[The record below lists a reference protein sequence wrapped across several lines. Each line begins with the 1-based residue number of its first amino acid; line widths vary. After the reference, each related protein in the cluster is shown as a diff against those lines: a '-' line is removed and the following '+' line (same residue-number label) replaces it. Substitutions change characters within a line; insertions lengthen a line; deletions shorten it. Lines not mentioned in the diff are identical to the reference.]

1 MDCSILEGK
10 DIIFALDIGTRNV
23 VGILGYENKQLLNI
37 VNSCVIEHKT
47 RAMSDGQ
54 IHDINKV
61 TEVIKDLKEEMEKI
75 SGVQL
80 HEVAIAAAGRVL
92 KTRSSEAIIQFSEE
106 KKILKTHILAL
117 EMQGVETA
125 KQMLYDETKVA
136 LDYYCVAYSVMKYY
150 LDGYEIDNLEGHK
163 GCEIKA
169 KIISTFLPRQVID
182 SLYTSVEGA
191 QLTVSNLTLEPI
203 SAINLAIPKDLR
215 MLNLALV
222 DIGAGTSDIAITKQG
237 SVTAYGMLPVAGDEF
252 TEKLVEEYLIDFNTA
267 EIIKKQLMKEEE
279 IEFVDILGS
288 KQCVSSGD
296 ILDKLQDTLH
306 KMIDEIGNKILEL
319 NGNVAPKA
327 VFCIGGG
334 SRFPSL
340 TECLAQ
346 KLNMSKDRVVVK
358 SIKDISGLHFSCEE
372 IKGPEFITPV
382 GICLTTMMDKKNN
395 FITIKL
401 NGLEIKLLNTKV
413 LNVMDAAI
421 KGNFNSE
428 KLMPRNGKKLDFI
441 FNGEK
446 RSINGE
452 LGTPAEILVN
462 GRKASLKSEIH
473 NNDIIVLT
481 PSIKGKDASMY
492 VSKLLEKQ
500 KEKRV
505 YFGGKEIS
513 IKSLVKV
520 NDEDVS
526 NNYQIKNG
534 DVIKSDPIDTISDV
548 LSFLDIKEKEF
559 VYFLNESI
567 TDSKATIKDNDK
579 IDLMLKTDC
588 NDSDKNK
595 EEEKNANDF
604 IVYVNEEPIT
614 LVGKDEY
621 IFIHIFNYIDFDSNS
636 GKGSVVLKLNGEN
649 AAYTDILNP
658 QDKIEIYRE

>member
-1 MDCSILEGK
+1 MDHSILEEK

-23 VGILGYENKQLLNI
+23 VGILGYENKDELNI

-61 TEVIKDLKEEMEKI
+61 TEVIKDLKEQMEKI
-75 SGVQL
+75 SGAQL

-92 KTRSSEAIIQFSEE
+92 KTKSSEAKIKFSEE

-125 KQMLYDETKVA
+125 KQMLYDETRAA

-169 KIISTFLPRQVID
+169 VIISTFLPRQVID

-237 SVTAYGMLPVAGDEF
+237 SVTAYGMLPIAGDEF

-267 EIIKKQLMKEEE
+267 EILKKQLIQKEE
-279 IEFVDILGS
+279 IEFTDILGS

-296 ILDKLQDTLH
+296 VLDKLQDTLL
-306 KMIDEIGNKILEL
+306 KMIEDIGNKVLEL
-319 NGNVAPKA
+319 NGNLAPKA
-327 VFCIGGG
+327 IFCVGGG

-340 TECLAQ
+340 TEHLAQ
-346 KLNMSKDRVVVK
+346 KLNISKDRVVVK
-358 SIKDISGLHFSCEE
+358 NINDISGLHFYCED
-372 IKGPEFITPV
+372 IKGPEFVTPI

-395 FITIKL
+395 FITVKL
-401 NGLEIKLLNTKV
+401 NGQETKLLNTKV
-413 LNVMDAAI
+413 LTVMDAAI
-421 KGNFNSE
+421 KGNFNSD
-428 KLMPRNGKKLDFI
+428 KLMPRNGKNLDFL

-446 RSINGE
+446 QSIKGK

-462 GRKASLKSEIH
+462 ERKASLKSEIH
-473 NNDIIVLT
+473 NNDIIILT
-481 PSIKGKDASMY
+481 PAIKGKDALMY

-500 KEKRV
+500 KEKKV
-505 YFGGKEIS
+505 YFGGKEIV

-520 NDEDVS
+520 NDENVS

-534 DVIKSDPIDTISDV
+534 DVIISDPIETISDV

-567 TDSKATIKDNDK
+567 TDSKSPVKDNDK
-579 IDLMLKTDC
+579 IDLMLKSDY
-588 NDSDKNK
+588 NDSDENIK
-595 EEEKNANDF
+595 EEINTNDF

-621 IFIHIFNYIDFDSNS
+621 IFIHIFNYIDFDLNS
-636 GKGSVVLKLNGEN
+636 RKGSVVLKLNGEN